1 MPTFLPRDE
10 DFAPIPALRL
20 KSGGAHTIA
29 LSDTS
34 TRTALPFDPRTRVIA
49 VSTTA
54 AAFIRTGDETVEAAE
69 SDHHLPAGIYLYL
82 SLGDDRRGA
91 HTHIAALENEG
102 GGILHISELE

>member
-20 KSGGAHTIA
+20 KPGGAHVIT

-34 TRTALPFDPRTRVIA
+34 ARTTLPFDPRTRVIA
-49 VSTTA
+49 VSATA
-54 AAFIRTGDETVEAAE
+54 AAYIRTGDGLVEATD
-69 SDHHLPAGIYLYL
+69 SDHHLPAGVYLYL

-91 HTHIAALENEG
+91 HTHVAALEDEG